1 MNLNWTLFGVVV
13 CYSVGLVIVRRWQLQ
28 VVSRTVKFPH
38 RWCHIVSSCHLTS
51 VCLSSC
57 FAPVVL
63 SRILNL
69 HCDSLYFPSF
79 LNHFS
84 LFETQ
89 RRHHLA
95 KAALMYDAWQG
106 DGVIVAGVQCDE
118 RINGSSRLM
127 EGGGPTCSPLSGARC
142 NRAGRK
148 ISGWAVEL
156 FFMFW
161 MSPCSFLPTGVG
173 MIWMSLA
180 MGMLLKHEVHPAE
193 CIIVIQ
199 LTASVLCFFCREA
212 ADVRHDNSPDKQL
225 QFT

>member
-1 MNLNWTLFGVVV
+1 MGCVIPLFTPHKILVF
-13 CYSVGLVIVRRWQLQ
+13 YSVGLVRVRQTVGGDWIVE
-28 VVSRTVKFPH
+28 FPR
-38 RWCHIVSSCHLTS
+38 RWCHHCPSLSRLFISHPS
-51 VCLSSC
+51 V
-57 FAPVVL
+57 FHPVVL
-63 SRILNL
+63 SRIWNL
-69 HCDSLYFPSF
+69 RCDSLYFPSS

-84 LFETQ
+84 LLETQ

-95 KAALMYDAWQG
+95 KAALMCDAWQG

-118 RINGSSRLM
+118 RINESSRLM

-161 MSPCSFLPTGVG
+161 MSPCSFLPATVG
-173 MIWMSLA
+173 MIWMSPA

-193 CIIVIQ
+193 YIIVIQ
-199 LTASVLCFFCREA
+199 LTRSVLCSFCREA
-212 ADVRHDNSPDKQL
+212 ADVRHDNSG
-225 QFT
+225 

>member
-1 MNLNWTLFGVVV
+1 M
-13 CYSVGLVIVRRWQLQ
+13 SHHRLVF
-28 VVSRTVKFPH
+28 SS
-38 RWCHIVSSCHLTS
+38 HIPLCLPSCS
-51 VCLSSC
+51 
-57 FAPVVL
+57 APVVL
-63 SRILNL
+63 SWILNPR
-69 HCDSLYFPSF
+69 CVSLYFPSF

-84 LFETQ
+84 LLQTQ

-95 KAALMYDAWQG
+95 KAALMCDAWKG
-106 DGVIVAGVQCDE
+106 DGVIVARVQCDE

-148 ISGWAVEL
+148 SSGWAVEL

-161 MSPCSFLPTGVG
+161 MAPCSFPPTRLG
-173 MIWMSLA
+173 MIWMSPA

-199 LTASVLCFFCREA
+199 LTASVLCSFCREA
-212 ADVRHDNSPDKQL
+212 ADVRHDNSG
-225 QFT
+225 